1 MKRWIAAA
9 LCIGLILSQT
19 GCGQPEQQET
29 NPSTTAE
36 TSPTETQASTTPSP
50 EPGTVPESEEVT
62 SPSEMIETL
71 PAEETT
77 PVSQTDSLVAVT
89 LAPVL
94 EEEKDADGAS
104 IFQYQYQNITLTI
117 PDAPEAAQKMNEAM
131 AQQIKEAADSAA
143 EIRQWAKQAYTGEGE
158 SWTPYTSQIIFTP
171 VRLDSAVVSF
181 SGVSWEY
188 TGGIHPNRVLFSVN
202 FHAETGDA
210 LALADVLNHTDM
222 AEALYLK
229 VMDRLEQFANDLDS
243 DMTMFQDGYE
253 ETVKEHFNLD
263 SSSSACWYFADSGMH
278 FYFSPYEIAPY
289 SVGDIDI
296 EIPYEELQGVLK
308 EAYFPQAAP
317 VYGDSFSISAA
328 EEGQIDEAQFA
339 QTLSVE
345 LDENGTKVA
354 IFSGSA
360 IFDIRVEQGRWDD
373 NGQPMAASQVV
384 FAANRLTAQD
394 LILISSNISG
404 EQPNLRLTLQS
415 EAAESRS
422 YFIRQN
428 DENGS
433 ISLTE
438 AAS

>member
-1 MKRWIAAA
+1 M
-9 LCIGLILSQT
+9 
-19 GCGQPEQQET
+19 
-29 NPSTTAE
+29 
-36 TSPTETQASTTPSP
+36 
-50 EPGTVPESEEVT
+50 
-62 SPSEMIETL
+62 
-71 PAEETT
+71 
-77 PVSQTDSLVAVT
+77 
-89 LAPVL
+89 
-94 EEEKDADGAS
+94 
-104 IFQYQYQNITLTI
+104 
-117 PDAPEAAQKMNEAM
+117 
-131 AQQIKEAADSAA
+131 
-143 EIRQWAKQAYTGEGE
+143 
-158 SWTPYTSQIIFTP
+158 
-171 VRLDSAVVSF
+171 DSAVVSF

-339 QTLSVE
+339 QALSVE

-360 IFDIRVEQGRWDD
+360 IYDIRVEQGRWDD